1 MTTKCKTNDIVAKRT
16 SIINDL
22 SKTGLFNHI
31 SAVSYVHS
39 LTQKEIVNASSEE
52 LCVKHKTN
60 KAKPF
65 VKWVGGKRQLLKQFK
80 KLELYPPGGFDPLK
94 NTYFEP
100 FVGGGAVFL
109 DLLLRKAVLS
119 DMNLELVIAYNVI
132 KKDLSKLIKKL
143 KEHQRKNSKEYFLK
157 IRAQNLNR
165 LSDVSIAAR
174 FIYLNRTCFNGLY
187 RVNLS
192 GGFNTPYG
200 KYKNPLIVDK
210 ENLRKISKVLQK
222 TTIKHQDYKENVK
235 NAKKGDFLYF
245 DPPYAPLSLTSS
257 FTSYTKDGFG
267 EQQQIEL
274 RDTFYKLH
282 KKGCFVMLSNSNS
295 DFINKIYGELAKKD
309 KRIKINKLGANRMIN
324 SNASKRGKIK
334 EILVVNY

>member
-1 MTTKCKTNDIVAKRT
+1 MTKNTALQFLVNNY
-16 SIINDL
+16 S
-22 SKTGLFNHI
+22 FNHI
-31 SAVSYVHS
+31 LANSIL
-39 LTQKEIVNASSEE
+39 LTFGKENITKEDLPKIVKQYQK
-52 LCVKHKTN
+52 N

-80 KLELYPPGGFDPLK
+80 DLNLYPPDDFNPVK

-109 DLLLRKAVLS
+109 DLLPQKAVLS
-119 DMNLELVIAYNVI
+119 DMNLELITTYNVI
-132 KKDLSKLIKKL
+132 KNDLEKLIKKL
-143 KEHQRKNSKEYFLK
+143 KEHQQKNNKTYFLK
-157 IRAQNLNR
+157 IRAQNLSR

-187 RVNLS
+187 RVNKS
-192 GGFNTPYG
+192 GQFNVPFG

-210 ENLRKISKVLQK
+210 NNLQKISKVLRGVK
-222 TTIKHQDYKENVK
+222 IKHQDYKKTVA
-235 NAKKGDFLYF
+235 NAKKGDFVYF
-245 DPPYAPLSLTSS
+245 DPPYAPLSPTSS
-257 FTSYTKDGFG
+257 FTSYTKNGFG

-324 SNASKRGKIK
+324 SKASGRGKIK